1 MDFQSYSVG
10 HSPLILWISN
20 MLCCVTNGFQRQ
32 KKRIVCKYFVCLLF
46 KEPFHS
52 FIFFFF
58 MIAKVW
64 NSLVSIDFCVRVFV
78 FDELFDLSGWYNCV
92 DQITC
97 NKTIDLNV
105 YTSLAFIIRV
115 EPEFCMRGKW
125 CSECRIFTNG
135 NERKS
140 QLISNDKNGCEMV
153 PMDLH

>member
-1 MDFQSYSVG
+1 MVFNDTRRELCAS
-10 HSPLILWISN
+10 IL
-20 MLCCVTNGFQRQ
+20 
-32 KKRIVCKYFVCLLF
+32 FVCCLKNHFIL
-46 KEPFHS
+46 S
-52 FIFFFF
+52 FSFF

-64 NSLVSIDFCVRVFV
+64 NSFVSIGFCVRVFV

-140 QLISNDKNGCEMV
+140 RLIFNDKNGCEMV
-153 PMDLH
+153 PMDLHWGRQFQCVCVYIIFRM